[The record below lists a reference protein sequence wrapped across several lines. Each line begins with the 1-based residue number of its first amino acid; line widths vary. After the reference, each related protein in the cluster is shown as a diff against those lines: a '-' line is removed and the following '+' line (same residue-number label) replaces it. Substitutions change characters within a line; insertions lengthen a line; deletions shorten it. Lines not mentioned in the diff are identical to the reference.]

1 MSSPLPPLRILRP
14 ATVDAA
20 VAAWQEDESS
30 RYLAGGT
37 DLLVNLR
44 RGLGAPPALIDLSG
58 IAELEAFACD
68 SRGARIGAGVRL
80 ARLASDP
87 ATGALYP
94 ALREAAL
101 AVAAPGHRNLATLGG
116 NLCLD
121 TRCIYYNQSEWW
133 RRANGYCLKHGGSVC
148 HVAPEGQRCH
158 AAFSGDLAPV
168 LLVLGAEI
176 EIAGPTG
183 RRRIALSALYHEEGR
198 AHLTLAAGELITAV
212 VIPATAARCAYA
224 KERVRGSFDFPLA
237 GVAVALSI
245 DGARLTA
252 LQVAATGVSS
262 WPVLVTGTAAL
273 IGRAID
279 DSLLAEVDKLVQ
291 KQVRPMRTTLTQ
303 SHYRR
308 LAAAAL
314 ARRLV
319 AALGAAEGGKS

>member
-1 MSSPLPPLRILRP
+1 
-14 ATVDAA
+14 
-20 VAAWQEDESS
+20 
-30 RYLAGGT
+30 
-37 DLLVNLR
+37 
-44 RGLGAPPALIDLSG
+44 
-58 IAELEAFACD
+58 
-68 SRGARIGAGVRL
+68 
-80 ARLASDP
+80 
-87 ATGALYP
+87 
-94 ALREAAL
+94 
-101 AVAAPGHRNLATLGG
+101 
-116 NLCLD
+116 
-121 TRCIYYNQSEWW
+121 
-133 RRANGYCLKHGGSVC
+133 
-148 HVAPEGQRCH
+148 
-158 AAFSGDLAPV
+158 
-168 LLVLGAEI
+168 
-176 EIAGPTG
+176 
-183 RRRIALSALYHEEGR
+183 
-198 AHLTLAAGELITAV
+198 
-212 VIPATAARCAYA
+212 PATAARCAYA

>member
-1 MSSPLPPLRILRP
+1 MTSPLPQFRILRP
-14 ATVDAA
+14 AAVEAA
-20 VAAWQEDESS
+20 VAAWQEDEGS

-44 RGLGAPPALIDLSG
+44 RGLGEPAVLIDLGG
-58 IAELEAFACD
+58 IGELEEFSCD
-68 SRGARIGAGVRL
+68 SRGARFGAGVRL
-80 ARLASDP
+80 AKLASD
-87 ATGALYP
+87 AAIGTLYP

-133 RRANGYCLKHGGSVC
+133 RRANGYCLKHGGTVC

-158 AAFSGDLAPV
+158 AAFSGDIAPV
-168 LLVLGAEI
+168 LLVLGAQI
-176 EIAGPTG
+176 EIAGPAG
-183 RRRIALSALYHEEGR
+183 RRRIALSELYHEEGR
-198 AHLTLAAGELITAV
+198 THLTLAAGELIVAV
-212 VIPATAARCAYA
+212 EVPATAARCAYA

-237 GVAVALSI
+237 GVAVALASE
-245 DGARLTA
+245 DTKLTA

-273 IGRAID
+273 IGRPVDEA
-279 DSLLAEVDKLVQ
+279 LLSEIDKLVQ

-319 AALGAAEGGKS
+319 AALSVTEGSTS